1 MFALLQGDKFPDTI
15 LNSADSLQK
24 PGPWNIFTTYV
35 HKNLLITQPN
45 ALWSHTY
52 YT

>member
-15 LNSADSLQK
+15 LNTADSLQE
-24 PGPWNIFTTYV
+24 PGPSDTFIMYV
-35 HKNLLITQPN
+35 HKIMLITQPN

-52 YT
+52 YM